1 MNYTLKEEFE
11 HILKENLTFHLN
23 GGSGDS
29 NGDSDKKKTDWVR
42 RMYANLVCNQKRKNS
57 DFKKFMLQIMK

>member
-1 MNYTLKEEFE
+1 MNCTLKEEFE

-23 GGSGDS
+23 GTGDLG
-29 NGDSDKKKTDWVR
+29 GDTDKKKTDWVR

-57 DFKKFMLQIMK
+57 DFKKFMLRIMK